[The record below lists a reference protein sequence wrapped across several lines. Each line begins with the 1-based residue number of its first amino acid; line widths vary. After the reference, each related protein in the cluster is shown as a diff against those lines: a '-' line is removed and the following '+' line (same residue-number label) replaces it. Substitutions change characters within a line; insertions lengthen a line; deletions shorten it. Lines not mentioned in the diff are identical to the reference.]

1 MDRETEATCSCWME
15 STTSRFSETT
25 TTLRSSTTS
34 RSSSFSLTMTSRNS
48 EGSPAESSTLP
59 QKPEQTPST
68 DQHAIFC
75 ATSKLML
82 ETVSFR
88 LENHLVRLSVC

>member
-25 TTLRSSTTS
+25 TTLRSATTS
-34 RSSSFSLTMTSRNS
+34 KSSSFSLTMTSRNS
-48 EGSPAESSTLP
+48 EVSPAESSTLP

-68 DQHAIFC
+68 DLHGSFC
-75 ATSKLML
+75 ETSKWML
-82 ETVSFR
+82 ETFSCQPATRFVRIS
-88 LENHLVRLSVC
+88 LV